1 MYVPDHDQQTVTLGL
16 EKKKKSANI
25 FVTLGW
31 GKLGASTEY
40 CIRVMDARA
49 WRSSLLLE
57 MAGAK
62 SQEQR

>member
-16 EKKKKSANI
+16 EKIKSANI

-40 CIRVMDARA
+40 CIRLMDARA